1 MALNNNQ
8 YDELMR
14 SYDERQARR
23 NSIIAAR
30 RRELSASAPGLRD
43 IENRLRDAHVALG
56 RARAE
61 GEDLSSYEASIESL
75 EKEYETLL
83 ASLPFPRDYLDV
95 PYECS
100 DCRDTGYIGRERCHC
115 FIRQA
120 NAILFKHS
128 RMNEKMLA
136 DFKDF
141 RTDVYSEETKDRSGH
156 TSRESAQIAL
166 NFCKKFCDTFPGGGN
181 IYIFGETG
189 TGKTLLARCVAS
201 SVLAGG
207 HSAIYLTAHE
217 LVDLF
222 EKKSFRRDVDVNA
235 EYDSLFSCDLL
246 VLDDIGSENTNSFTG
261 SLFFQLI
268 DERMRLKKSTLIT
281 SNLTLTDIS
290 DRYSERVLSRIAG
303 EYKILHFFGA
313 DLRLGNI

>member
-14 SYDERQARR
+14 AYDEKNARR
-23 NSIIAAR
+23 DSIISAR
-30 RRELSASAPGLRD
+30 RRELLMAAPQIRD
-43 IENRLRDAHVALG
+43 LENKLRDAHVGLG

-61 GEDLSSYEASIESL
+61 GEDTSTFETTIKALDNEYNSL
-75 EKEYETLL
+75 IS
-83 ASLPFPRDYLDV
+83 SLPFPAGYFDI
-95 PYECS
+95 PYECN
-100 DCRDTGYIGRERCHC
+100 DCKDTGFIGRKRCHC
-115 FIRQA
+115 FIKQA

-128 RMNEKMLA
+128 RMSEKMVA
-136 DFKDF
+136 EFGDFK
-141 RTDVYSEETKDRSGH
+141 TDVYSDEIKDRSGH
-156 TSRESAQIAL
+156 TSRESASIAL
-166 NFCKKFCDTFPGGGN
+166 KYCKNFCETFTGEGN

-189 TGKTLLARCVAS
+189 TGKTFLARCVAT
-201 SVLAGG
+201 SVLATG
-207 HSAIYLTAHE
+207 HSAIFLTAHE

-222 EKKSFRRDVDVNA
+222 EKKSFRKDVDVNA
-235 EYDSLFSCDLL
+235 EYDSLFNCDLL